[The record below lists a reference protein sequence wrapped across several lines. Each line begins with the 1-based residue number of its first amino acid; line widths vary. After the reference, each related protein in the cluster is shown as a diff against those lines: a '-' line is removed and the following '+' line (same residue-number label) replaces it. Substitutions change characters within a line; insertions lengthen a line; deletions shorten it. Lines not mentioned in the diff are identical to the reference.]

1 MLAEKYLF
9 RQALRPFSFSVALV
23 VCLTG
28 ILAANTVEQINLFI
42 AVLILAAGLLLQAG
56 VNLINDYSDLSFR
69 AVKTEA
75 QSCKRIRQNFRFGL
89 ICLLVA
95 AVIGLFLIYRSGWVL
110 FLYAVIGIL
119 GALGYTLEPVNYKRR
134 GLAVFLVFW
143 LMGVLMVTG
152 SYYILTLQLNYE
164 IFLISVPVSIY
175 TSLLLLSNEIRD
187 YESDSDVGIKTLSVR
202 IGYER
207 AEKLYLILLAAV
219 YVSALSV
226 SFLTTLTHAWLVV
239 FSLPV
244 ALLPIKYIPSAPE
257 DRKPVTP
264 LTGKSFLLFG
274 VLYCLALVIS
284 I

>member
-28 ILAANTVEQINLFI
+28 ILAANAVEQINLFI

-69 AVKTEA
+69 AVKTDA

-110 FLYAVIGIL
+110 LLYAVIGIL

-187 YESDSDVGIKTLSVR
+187 YESDSEAGIKTLSVR

-219 YVSALSV
+219 YVGALSV

>member
-28 ILAANTVEQINLFI
+28 ILAANAVEQINLFI

-69 AVKTEA
+69 AVKTDA

-110 FLYAVIGIL
+110 LLYAVIGIL

-187 YESDSDVGIKTLSVR
+187 YESDSDAGIKTLSVR

-207 AEKLYLILLAAV
+207 AEKLYLILLAAI
-219 YVSALSV
+219 YVGALSV

-284 I
+284 T

>member
-28 ILAANTVEQINLFI
+28 ILAANAVEQINLFI

-69 AVKTEA
+69 AVETDA

-110 FLYAVIGIL
+110 LLYAVIGIL

-187 YESDSDVGIKTLSVR
+187 YESDSDAGIKTLSVR

-219 YVSALSV
+219 YVGALSV

-284 I
+284 T

>member
-28 ILAANTVEQINLFI
+28 ILAANAVEQINLFI

-69 AVKTEA
+69 AVKTDA

-110 FLYAVIGIL
+110 LLYAVIGIL

-187 YESDSDVGIKTLSVR
+187 YESDSDAGIKTLSVR

-207 AEKLYLILLAAV
+207 AEKLYLILLAAI
-219 YVSALSV
+219 YVGALSV

>member
-28 ILAANTVEQINLFI
+28 ILAANAVEQINLFI

-69 AVKTEA
+69 AVETDA

-110 FLYAVIGIL
+110 LLYAVIGIL

-187 YESDSDVGIKTLSVR
+187 YESDSDAGIKTLSVR

-219 YVSALSV
+219 YVGALSV

>member
-9 RQALRPFSFSVALV
+9 RQALRPFSFTVALV

-28 ILAANTVEQINLFI
+28 ILAANAVEQINLFI
-42 AVLILAAGLLLQAG
+42 AVLTLAAGLLLQAG
-56 VNLINDYSDLSFR
+56 VNLINDYSDLSFLS
-69 AVKTEA
+69 VKTDA
-75 QSCKRIRQNFRFGL
+75 QTRNRIRQNFRFGL
-89 ICLLVA
+89 VCLLVA
-95 AVIGLFLIYRSGWVL
+95 AVIGLFLIYSSGWIL
-110 FLYAVIGIL
+110 LLYAVIGML

-187 YESDSDVGIKTLSVR
+187 YESDSDAGIKTLTVR
-202 IGYER
+202 MGYER
-207 AEKLYLILLAAV
+207 AEKLYLILLAAI
-219 YVSALSV
+219 YVSAFSV
-226 SFLTTLTHAWLVV
+226 CFLTMHTHAWLVV

-244 ALLPIKYIPSAPE
+244 ALLPIKYIPLAPE

-284 I
+284 N